1 MENTTKSVLIVGFNT
16 RPLAFSLKNAGY
28 EVYAVDFFGDLDFYP
43 NVKDSFVL
51 TKELRTDYNS
61 IKDKYSQLLSDFTIK
76 LLKKYPR
83 INYLMI
89 GSGLDDA
96 YIEREAISNEIKDKN
111 YKIKELNNDIETL
124 KLARNINYVYK
135 ILKLHKFKVPFTIS
149 YENLKAYKNNLQ
161 FPIIFKKSKSAGGLN
176 VFKIQNHE
184 ELLSKSK
191 ILEGKEFNPLEWVIQ
206 EYIEGIPI
214 SCTTISNGIKCEV
227 ISINRQIIGEQFLNA
242 PKEFIYCGNIVPSG
256 LPKKDEQIISRI
268 SKILTIELELKGIN
282 GFDYV
287 LKDHYPYLMEIN
299 PRIPGSIS
307 ASEMSYDLN
316 LLDLHI
322 KSFDLDK
329 WDVIKKLISSK
340 KLSGFST
347 KLIVFAP
354 NEINKTSI
362 SEINNLK
369 YIHDKSESSTNIL
382 KGEPL
387 CTVLFKGNTLSES
400 YDGAF
405 EVVYKIHKIIRD
417 SIID

>member
-1 MENTTKSVLIVGFNT
+1 MENNPKSVLIVGFNT
-16 RPLAFSLKNAGY
+16 RPLAYSLKNAGY

-51 TKELRTDYNS
+51 TKELETNYNS
-61 IKDKYSQLLSDFTIK
+61 IKDKYSKLLSDFTIK

-96 YIEREAISNEIKDKN
+96 YIEREAISNEIKAKN
-111 YKIKELNNDIETL
+111 YKIMELNNDIETL
-124 KLARNINYVYK
+124 KMARNIDYVYN

-149 YENLKAYKNNLQ
+149 YENLKVYKNNLQ

-191 ILEGKEFNPLEWVIQ
+191 ILEGKEFNPLEWLIQ
-206 EYIEGIPI
+206 EYIEGISI
-214 SCTTISNGIKCEV
+214 SCTTISNGIICEV

-242 PKEFIYCGNIVPSG
+242 PKEFIYCGNIVPAG

-282 GFDYV
+282 GFDFV
-287 LKDHYPYLMEIN
+287 LKEHYPYLMEVN
-299 PRIPGSIS
+299 PRIPGSIR

-322 KSFDLDK
+322 KSFDLDE
-329 WDVIKKLISSK
+329 WNIIKKLISSK

-347 KLIVFAP
+347 KLIVFASK
-354 NEINKTSI
+354 EIEKNLV
-362 SEINNLK
+362 SEINNLE
-369 YIHDKSESSTNIL
+369 YIHDKSEPNKSIL
-382 KGEPL
+382 KGDPL
-387 CTVLFKGNTLSES
+387 CTILYKGRDLPES
-400 YDGAF
+400 YSGAMDI
-405 EVVYKIHKIIRD
+405 VNKINRII
-417 SIID
+417 S

>member
-61 IKDKYSQLLSDFTIK
+61 IKDKYSKLLSDFTIK
-76 LLKKYPR
+76 LLKKHPK
-83 INYLMI
+83 INYLII

-96 YIEREAISNEIKDKN
+96 YIEREAISNQIKDNN
-111 YKIKELNNDIETL
+111 YKIKDLNNDIITL
-124 KLARNINYVYK
+124 KMARNINYVYK
-135 ILKLHKFKVPFTIS
+135 ILKLHKFKVPFTIP
-149 YENLKAYKNNLQ
+149 YENLKLYKDDLQ
-161 FPIIFKKSKSAGGLN
+161 FPIIFKKFKSAGGLN

-184 ELLSKSK
+184 ELLSRCKVIES
-191 ILEGKEFNPLEWVIQ
+191 KEFNPIEWGIQ
-206 EYIEGIPI
+206 EYVEGIPI

-242 PKEFIYCGNIVPSG
+242 PKEFMYCGNIVPAG
-256 LPKKDEQIISRI
+256 LPKKDERIISRI
-268 SKILTIELELKGIN
+268 SKTLTNELELKGIN
-282 GFDYV
+282 GFDFV
-287 LKDHYPYLMEIN
+287 LKEHYPYLMEVN
-299 PRIPGSIS
+299 PRIPGSIR

-329 WDVIKKLISSK
+329 WDVIKKLIRSK

-354 NEINKTSI
+354 KEIKKYLI
-362 SEINNLK
+362 SEINNLE
-369 YIHDKSESSTNIL
+369 YIHDKSEPNKSIL

-400 YDGAF
+400 FDGAF
-405 EVVYKIHKIIRD
+405 EVVYKIDKIIRD

>member
-124 KLARNINYVYK
+124 KMARNIDYVYK

-161 FPIIFKKSKSAGGLN
+161 FPIIFKKSRSAGGLN

-242 PKEFIYCGNIVPSG
+242 PKEFIYCGNIVPAG

-287 LKDHYPYLMEIN
+287 LKDHYPYLMEVN
-299 PRIPGSIS
+299 PRIPGSIR
-307 ASEMSYDLN
+307 ASEMSFDLN

-329 WDVIKKLISSK
+329 WYVIKKLISSK

-354 NEINKTSI
+354 KEIKKNVI
-362 SEINNLK
+362 SEVNNLE
-369 YIHDKSESSTNIL
+369 YIHDKSEPNKSIL

-387 CTVLFKGNTLSES
+387 CTVLYKGRNLSES
-400 YDGAF
+400 YSMAM
-405 EVVYKIHKIIRD
+405 EIVNKINQIIEGLP
-417 SIID
+417 

>member
-124 KLARNINYVYK
+124 KMARNIDYVYK

-161 FPIIFKKSKSAGGLN
+161 FPIIFKKSRSAGGLN

-242 PKEFIYCGNIVPSG
+242 PKEFIYCGNIVPAG

-287 LKDHYPYLMEIN
+287 LKDHYPYLMEVN
-299 PRIPGSIS
+299 PRIPGSIR
-307 ASEMSYDLN
+307 ASEMSFDLN

-329 WDVIKKLISSK
+329 WYVIKKLISSK

-354 NEINKTSI
+354 KEIKKNVI
-362 SEINNLK
+362 SEVNNLE
-369 YIHDKSESSTNIL
+369 YIHDKSEPNKSIL

-387 CTVLFKGNTLSES
+387 CTVLYKGRNLSKS
-400 YDGAF
+400 YSMAM
-405 EVVYKIHKIIRD
+405 EIVNKINQIIEGLP
-417 SIID
+417 

>member
-1 MENTTKSVLIVGFNT
+1 MENNPKSVLIVGFNT
-16 RPLAFSLKNAGY
+16 RPLAYSLKNAGY

-51 TKELRTDYNS
+51 TKELETNYNS
-61 IKDKYSQLLSDFTIK
+61 IKDKYSKLLSDFTIK

-96 YIEREAISNEIKDKN
+96 YIEREAISNEIKAKN
-111 YKIKELNNDIETL
+111 YKIMELNNDIETL
-124 KLARNINYVYK
+124 KMARNIDYVYN

-149 YENLKAYKNNLQ
+149 YENLKVYKNNLQ

-191 ILEGKEFNPLEWVIQ
+191 ILEGKEFNPLEWLIQ

-214 SCTTISNGIKCEV
+214 SCTTISNGIICEV

-242 PKEFIYCGNIVPSG
+242 PKEFIYCGNIVPAG

-282 GFDYV
+282 GFDFV
-287 LKDHYPYLMEIN
+287 LKEHYPYLMEVN
-299 PRIPGSIS
+299 PRIPGSIR

-322 KSFDLDK
+322 KSFDLDE
-329 WDVIKKLISSK
+329 WNIIKKLISSK

-347 KLIVFAP
+347 KLIVFASK
-354 NEINKTSI
+354 EIEKNLV
-362 SEINNLK
+362 SEINNLE
-369 YIHDKSESSTNIL
+369 YIHDKSEPNKSIL
-382 KGEPL
+382 KGDPL
-387 CTVLFKGNTLSES
+387 CTILYKGRDLPES
-400 YDGAF
+400 YSGAMDI
-405 EVVYKIHKIIRD
+405 VNKINRII
-417 SIID
+417 S

>member
-124 KLARNINYVYK
+124 KMARNIDYVYK

-242 PKEFIYCGNIVPSG
+242 PKEFIYCGNIVPAG

-287 LKDHYPYLMEIN
+287 LKDHYPYLMEVN
-299 PRIPGSIS
+299 PRIPGSIR
-307 ASEMSYDLN
+307 ASEMSFDLN

-329 WDVIKKLISSK
+329 WYVIKKLISSK

-354 NEINKTSI
+354 KEIKKNVI
-362 SEINNLK
+362 SEVNNLE
-369 YIHDKSESSTNIL
+369 YIHDKSEPNKSIL

-387 CTVLFKGNTLSES
+387 CTVLYKGRNLSKS
-400 YDGAF
+400 YSMAM
-405 EVVYKIHKIIRD
+405 EIVNKINQIIEGLP
-417 SIID
+417 